1 MTTSYTPRPRSSRL
15 SSALNWSIGLL
26 CAHGAIGLIFGALV
40 LASPARATAV
50 FTPFVG
56 YVIAFWLLA
65 TGASE
70 LAVVLRLHRDLPGWG
85 WDTFFAVAT
94 IIAGVILLFVPVGTG
109 FFAAMLV
116 LWCIALSVVFRAVTL
131 LRTSQGWGVGIGII
145 YVIFAVL
152 MIWLI
157 VSNPAE
163 SVTALVW
170 TAGIWGI
177 VCGVTSLVLAW
188 QIQRTRRSIG
198 AAFGVQR

>member
-1 MTTSYTPRPRSSRL
+1 MTTSYTPRPHSSRV
-15 SSALNWSIGLL
+15 STALNWSIGLL

-50 FTPFVG
+50 LTPFVG

-65 TGASE
+65 AGASE

-85 WDTFFAVAT
+85 WDTFFAVTT
-94 IIAGVILLFVPVGTG
+94 IIAGIILLFVPVGTG

-131 LRTSQGWGVGIGII
+131 LRTSRGWGVGIGII

-177 VCGVTSLVLAW
+177 VCGVTSFVFAW

-198 AAFGVQR
+198 ATFGVQR

>member
-1 MTTSYTPRPRSSRL
+1 MTTSYTPQSHSNRL

-50 FTPFVG
+50 LTPFVG
-56 YVIAFWLLA
+56 YVIAFWLLV

-70 LAVVLRLHRDLPGWG
+70 LTVVLRLRRDLPGWG

-94 IIAGVILLFVPVGTG
+94 IIAGVILLLVPVGTG

-131 LRTSQGWGVGIGII
+131 LRTSRGWGVGIGII

-177 VCGVTSLVLAW
+177 VCGATSLVLAW

-198 AAFGVQR
+198 AAFGVRR

>member
-1 MTTSYTPRPRSSRL
+1 M
-15 SSALNWSIGLL
+15 SSA
-26 CAHGAIGLIFGALV
+26 CT
-40 LASPARATAV
+40 ATC
-50 FTPFVG
+50 
-56 YVIAFWLLA
+56 
-65 TGASE
+65 
-70 LAVVLRLHRDLPGWG
+70 PGWG